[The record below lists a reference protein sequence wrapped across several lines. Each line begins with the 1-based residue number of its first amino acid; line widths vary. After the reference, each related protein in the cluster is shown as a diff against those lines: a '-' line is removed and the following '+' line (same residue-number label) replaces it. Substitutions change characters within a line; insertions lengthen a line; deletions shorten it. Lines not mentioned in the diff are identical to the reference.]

1 MFQSNQTVKQAIMS
15 QPDSVIYGKWQLF
28 QSENFENFM
37 SRLGVSYLVRKL
49 GNKSTP
55 VVTVSKGDDDL
66 LSFKQESLVST
77 SEIKFKLG
85 EQFDEKSADGRM
97 VKIFTYLLF
106 LKTLKEFFTE
116 LNLHCD
122 FTFCLTIRYCRFLLK
137 ITYILKHDSFNRTYL
152 TFFS

>member
-1 MFQSNQTVKQAIMS
+1 MIVEAAIALHFDQSEYFLKFCIFWQEQDIFRDVKLAFFLHIIKTLKPLSEVVFQSNQTVKQAIMS

-55 VVTVSKGDDDL
+55 VVTVSQGDDGL

-97 VKIFTYLLF
+97 VKYLP
-106 LKTLKEFFTE
+106 
-116 LNLHCD
+116 
-122 FTFCLTIRYCRFLLK
+122 TI
-137 ITYILKHDSFNRTYL
+137 
-152 TFFS
+152 

>member
-1 MFQSNQTVKQAIMS
+1 MS

-55 VVTVSKGDDDL
+55 VVTVSKGDDDV

-85 EQFDEKSADGRM
+85 EQFDEKSADGRQ
-97 VKIFTYLLF
+97 VKYLPTIF
-106 LKTLKEFFTE
+106 K
-116 LNLHCD
+116 NN
-122 FTFCLTIRYCRFLLK
+122 I
-137 ITYILKHDSFNRTYL
+137 
-152 TFFS
+152 